1 MTIHPIMYVTARRPQ
16 LLVAHAKAYGDLL
29 LEEGR
34 RTVSSL
40 VLHAM
45 LYAAAGVLAVLGL
58 LFGGVAVLLYA
69 AVPGELRHGWLLV
82 ALPCASM
89 AFAGACAIVARA
101 LPVNVTLDVVG
112 RQFKADMDMIHEAG
126 PP

>member
-1 MTIHPIMYVTARRPQ
+1 MTIHPIVYVVARRPQ
-16 LLVAHAKAYGDLL
+16 LLVVHAKAYGDLL

-40 VLHAM
+40 VLHAV
-45 LYAAAGVLAVLGL
+45 LYAAAGVLGLLGL
-58 LFGGVAVLLYA
+58 VFGGVALLLYA
-69 AVPGELRHGWLLV
+69 AVAGELRHGWLLV

-89 AFAGACAIVARA
+89 LIAGACVVVARV
-101 LPVNVTLDVVG
+101 LPVKVTLDVVG
-112 RQFKADMDMIHEAG
+112 RQVKADIDMIHDAG